1 MRFLSF
7 AVFNILETLL
17 RFSPFPCKTGLIK
30 IGNPGKDSPIFLTC
44 NYHLTVQRV
53 KRALKGM
60 DAFLLVANS
69 RGINV
74 WCAAAG
80 GHLTNHEVIS
90 VLKTSGIENLVTK
103 RRIILPQLAATG
115 VEAKVIQQKTG
126 WRVIWGPV
134 YAKDIPLFLEN
145 KLKKTKE
152 MGEVTFPYSQRLEMA
167 IAWAFPVSVVLSII
181 MIPFW
186 PKSIFP
192 FVFLVWSLS
201 FIIFSSFP
209 LYCHGLN
216 SKTKRGKAGSLFS
229 PVGRG
234 GFQLL
239 LWMGIVLALF
249 VCGILAKDFSWG
261 IILRWSII
269 SFVVILI
276 ISFDLAGSAPT
287 FRGGLL
293 EEKRLEVVLD
303 KKECR
308 GAGFCEQVCPRNC
321 FEVDKMEHT
330 ASMMGR
336 ERCIQCG
343 ACIVQCPFD
352 ALHFESPGGEKIPPE
367 TIRRF
372 KLNLL
377 GSRLKKA
384 ERG

>member
-53 KRALKGM
+53 KRGLKGM

-152 MGEVTFPYSQRLEMA
+152 MGEVAFPWTQRLEIA
-167 IAWAFPVSVVLSII
+167 IAWAFPVSVVLSLI

-186 PKSIFP
+186 PKSVFP
-192 FVFLVWSLS
+192 LVLLIWGLS
-201 FIIFSSFP
+201 FIIFLSFP
-209 LYCHGLN
+209 LYSRWMSSGG
-216 SKTKRGKAGSLFS
+216 KKAGSLFS
-229 PVGRG
+229 CIGRVR
-234 GFQLL
+234 FQLL
-239 LWMGIVLALF
+239 LWMGI
-249 VCGILAKDFSWG
+249 ILGLVVYSIVIKDFSWG
-261 IILRWSII
+261 FILRWGFL
-269 SFVVILI
+269 SFVVLLVLGL
-276 ISFDLAGSAPT
+276 DLAGSTPIYKS
-287 FRGGLL
+287 GLL
-293 EEKRLEVVLD
+293 EERRLKVVLD

-321 FEVDKMEHT
+321 FEVDKIEHT
-330 ASMMGR
+330 ASMIGR

>member
-53 KRALKGM
+53 KRVLKGM

-167 IAWAFPVSVVLSII
+167 IAWAFLLSVILSLI
-181 MIPFW
+181 MIIFW
-186 PKSIFP
+186 PKSVFP
-192 FVFLVWSLS
+192 LVLLIWGFS
-201 FIIFSSFP
+201 FIIFLSFP
-209 LYCHGLN
+209 LCFRRMSSG
-216 SKTKRGKAGSLFS
+216 GKEDGSIFS
-229 PVGRG
+229 RIGRWR
-234 GFQLL
+234 FQLL
-239 LWMGIVLALF
+239 LWIGIVLALF

-303 KKECR
+303 KRDCR

-330 ASMMGR
+330 ASMIGR

-352 ALHFESPGGEKIPPE
+352 ALHFESSKGEKIPPE

>member
-7 AVFNILETLL
+7 LAFNILETLL
-17 RFSPFPCKTGLIK
+17 RIFPFPCKTGLIK
-30 IGNPGKDSPIFLTC
+30 IGNPGKDSPVFLTC

-53 KRALKGM
+53 KRVLKGV
-60 DAFLLVANS
+60 DSFLLVANS
-69 RGINV
+69 HGINV

-90 VLKTSGIENLVTK
+90 VLKTSGIEDLVAQK
-103 RRIILPQLAATG
+103 RIIFPPLVATG

-134 YAKDIPLFLEN
+134 YAKDIPHFLKN

-152 MGEVTFPYSQRLEMA
+152 MMGVTFSWTERVEMA
-167 IAWAFPVSVVLSII
+167 VAWAFFLSVILSLI
-181 MIPFW
+181 MIIFW
-186 PKSIFP
+186 PKYVFP
-192 FVFLVWSLS
+192 LVLLVWALS
-201 FIIFSSFP
+201 FIVFLSFP
-209 LYCHGLN
+209 LYMRWM
-216 SKTKRGKAGSLFS
+216 SSVGKETSSLFS
-229 PVGRG
+229 KIGRVR
-234 GFQLL
+234 FQLL
-239 LWMGIVLALF
+239 LWIGIVLVLF
-249 VCGILAKDFSWG
+249 IYGILAKDFSLG

-276 ISFDLAGSAPT
+276 LSFDLAGSTPT

-293 EEKRLEVVLD
+293 AENRLRVVLD
-303 KKECR
+303 KKGCR

-321 FEVDKMEHT
+321 FEVDKIEHT
-330 ASMMGR
+330 ASIIGR

-352 ALHFESPGGEKIPPE
+352 AVCFENSEGERIPPE

-377 GSRLKKA
+377 GSRLKTSV
-384 ERG
+384 